1 MQLVTSKEAAKRV
14 FVTRSM
20 ISYWVR
26 KGRVK
31 KYPIDGMTRNYLV
44 DLDEVKL
51 AGNWKEALVESLSE
65 DTDLIT
71 REEAARLLSVEDTVI
86 SYYAR
91 RGYIKKYFVFGNDYH
106 YLVSRAEILSQIEET
121 QKRIEKHAQ
130 QLREHYLAN
139 PQMKDRHGKFIPT
152 KNIFRL

>member
-1 MQLVTSKEAAKRV
+1 MQLVTSKQAAKSV
-14 FVTRSM
+14 FVTRAM
-20 ISYWVR
+20 ISYWVK
-26 KGRVK
+26 KGRIK

-51 AGNWKEALVESLSE
+51 AGNWKEDLVESLSE
-65 DTDLIT
+65 DKDLIT
-71 REEAARLLSVEDTVI
+71 RNEAARILGVEETVI

-91 RGYIKKYFVFGNDYH
+91 KGYINKHYVFGNDYH
-106 YLVSRAEILSQIEET
+106 YLVSRAEIVSQIEET
-121 QKRIEKHAQ
+121 QKRIENHAQ